1 MKKEKLQELQSKLK
15 CETTVPMNEKELD
28 ETIEVSSTSQ
38 RNNYLVNDVNQRNYN
53 IVKCLDDKVILM
65 LQKQGTLLIDEQE
78 VQKMNKPEIKT
89 PIRTGSKKNRNEIIL
104 SFNSVIT
111 ECVPSFI
118 DNLNDM
124 EEGTQSINNIFKK
137 IPKSLIISKTTQD

>member
-1 MKKEKLQELQSKLK
+1 MKKGKQELQSKLK
-15 CETTVPMNEKELD
+15 CETIPMNENKLD
-28 ETIEVSSTSQ
+28 ETIDVSSTSQ
-38 RNNYLVNDVNQRNYN
+38 RNNNLVNDVNQRNYN

-78 VQKMNKPEIKT
+78 VQKMNKPEIKI
-89 PIRTGSKKNRNEIIL
+89 PISTGSKQNRNEIIL

-111 ECVPSFI
+111 ECVPPFI

-124 EEGTQSINNIFKK
+124 KDGAQSINNIFKK